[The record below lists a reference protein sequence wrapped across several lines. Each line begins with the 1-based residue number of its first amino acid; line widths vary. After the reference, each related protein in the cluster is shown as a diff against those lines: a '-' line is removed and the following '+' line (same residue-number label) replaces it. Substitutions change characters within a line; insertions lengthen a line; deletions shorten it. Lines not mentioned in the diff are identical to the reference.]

1 MSSASYTDKSS
12 LALGVMEG
20 VLNVI
25 EGLRLDD
32 AVDTSWIQMR
42 LGIVDQ
48 DTVGIAGLTC
58 VRTGRQCY
66 HRTELGGL

>member
-1 MSSASYTDKSS
+1 
-12 LALGVMEG
+12 MEG

-42 LGIVDQ
+42 LGIVDH
-48 DTVGIAGLTC
+48 DTVGITGLTC

-66 HRTELGGL
+66 HRTESGGL